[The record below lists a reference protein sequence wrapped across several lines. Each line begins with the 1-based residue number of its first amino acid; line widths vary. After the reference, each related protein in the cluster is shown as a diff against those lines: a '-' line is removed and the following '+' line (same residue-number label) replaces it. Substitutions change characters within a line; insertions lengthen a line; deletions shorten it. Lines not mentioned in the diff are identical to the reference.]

1 MYFILSGE
9 LPFYSEEEEL
19 IARKITEGDYDLDSY
34 ALRNV
39 SDEAKDMIKNLIE
52 NDPKKRITINEA
64 F

>member
-1 MYFILSGE
+1 MYFILTGE

-19 IARKITEGDYDLDSY
+19 IARKIIEGDYDLDSY

-52 NDPKKRITINEA
+52 NDPAKRITINDA